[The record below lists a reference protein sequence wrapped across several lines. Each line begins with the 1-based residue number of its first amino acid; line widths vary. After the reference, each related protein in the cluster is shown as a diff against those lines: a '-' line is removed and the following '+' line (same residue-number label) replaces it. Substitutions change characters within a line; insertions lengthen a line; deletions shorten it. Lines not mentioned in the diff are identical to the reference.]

1 MTRQQV
7 RDVVL
12 HLLHE
17 VVPEAPVRDVPPD
30 ADLCKSL
37 LLDSLDFLNFVIAVH
52 DTFHVDVPQAD
63 YAALTTLKGC
73 VDYLTLAYERR
84 TFRGL

>member
-17 VVPEAPVRDVPPD
+17 IVPGAPVRDVPPD
-30 ADLCKSL
+30 ADLCDTL
-37 LLDSLDFLNFVIAVH
+37 RLDSLDFLNFVVAVH
-52 DTFHVDVPQAD
+52 DTFHLDVPQGD
-63 YAALTTLKGC
+63 YAELATLRSC
-73 VDYLTLAYERR
+73 VDYLTRAYERR
-84 TFRGL
+84 T